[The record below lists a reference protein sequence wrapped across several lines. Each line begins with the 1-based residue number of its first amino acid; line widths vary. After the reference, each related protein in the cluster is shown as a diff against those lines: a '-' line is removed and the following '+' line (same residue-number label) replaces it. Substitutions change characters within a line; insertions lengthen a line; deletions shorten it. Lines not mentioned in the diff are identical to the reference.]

1 MHITENKDAKGKKMV
16 NEAALELVTKNM
28 QESKS
33 NNKKVFA
40 RFMLG
45 LPLDDFEQRLM
56 ETWACA
62 DADNQERLA
71 MAYPQLG
78 YAMLEY
84 NILPE
89 KKREK
94 YLKKLLN

>member
-1 MHITENKDAKGKKMV
+1 MV
-16 NEAALELVTKNM
+16 NQDAFDLVCNNM
-28 QESKS
+28 KETKS

-40 RFMLG
+40 RFMLSM
-45 LPLDDFEQRLM
+45 PLDDFEQRLM

-71 MAYPQLG
+71 IAFPQCA

-84 NILPE
+84 NTLPE

-94 YLKKLLN
+94 YLKKLLGE

>member
-1 MHITENKDAKGKKMV
+1 MV
-16 NEAALELVTKNM
+16 NQDAFDLVCKNM
-28 QESKS
+28 QETPT

-45 LPLDDFEQRLM
+45 LPLNDFEQRLM
-56 ETWACA
+56 EMWACA
-62 DADNQERLA
+62 NADNQERLA
-71 MAYPQLG
+71 IAYPQCA

-84 NILPE
+84 NTLPE

-94 YLKKLLN
+94 YLKKLIG

>member
-1 MHITENKDAKGKKMV
+1 MRIIENTDEKGKKMV

-28 QESKS
+28 QETKT

-40 RFMLG
+40 RFMLDM
-45 LPLDDFEQRLM
+45 PLDDFEQRLM

-62 DADNQERLA
+62 NADNQERLA
-71 MAYPQLG
+71 IAFPQCA

-84 NILPE
+84 NTLPE

-94 YLKKLLN
+94 YLRKLLG

>member
-1 MHITENKDAKGKKMV
+1 MV
-16 NEAALELVTKNM
+16 NQDAFDLVCKNM
-28 QESKS
+28 QETPT

-62 DADNQERLA
+62 NADNQERLA
-71 MAYPQLG
+71 IAYPQCA

-84 NILPE
+84 NTLPE

-94 YLKKLLN
+94 YLKKLIG

>member
-1 MHITENKDAKGKKMV
+1 MV

-40 RFMLG
+40 RFMLDM
-45 LPLDDFEQRLM
+45 PLDDFEQRLM
-56 ETWACA
+56 ETWVCA
-62 DADNQERLA
+62 NEDNQERLA
-71 MAYPQLG
+71 IAFPQCA

-84 NILPE
+84 NTLPE
-89 KKREK
+89 KKRKK
-94 YLKKLLN
+94 YLEKLIK

>member
-1 MHITENKDAKGKKMV
+1 MV

-40 RFMLG
+40 RFMLDM
-45 LPLDDFEQRLM
+45 PLDDFEQRLM

-62 DADNQERLA
+62 NEENQERLA
-71 MAYPQLG
+71 IAFPQCA

-84 NILPE
+84 YTLPE
-89 KKREK
+89 KKRIK
-94 YLKKLLN
+94 YLKKLLGE

>member
-1 MHITENKDAKGKKMV
+1 MMV

-28 QESKS
+28 QETKS

-40 RFMLG
+40 RFMLDLELG
-45 LPLDDFEQRLM
+45 DFEQRLM

-71 MAYPQLG
+71 IAFPQCAC
-78 YAMLEY
+78 AMLEY
-84 NILPE
+84 NTLPE

-94 YLKKLLN
+94 YLKKLLGE